1 MSNLRAM
8 AINYLLEETNAK
20 GISWKAAQEA
30 KTKLNA
36 LTDAKVFDMLLE
48 KARSQGLDNA
58 INTYTTLSNFS
69 VWNEGLGR

>member
-1 MSNLRAM
+1 MSSLRAI

-30 KTKLNA
+30 KTKMNA

-48 KARSQGLDNA
+48 KSRSQGIDSC
-58 INTYTTLSNFS
+58 IDTYQSLNNWSI
-69 VWNEGLGR
+69 WNEGLK

>member
-1 MSNLRAM
+1 MSSLRAM

-48 KARSQGLDNA
+48 KSRNQGEEQAFLFYQDK
-58 INTYTTLSNFS
+58 IEKGK
-69 VWNEGLGR
+69 NEMG